1 MVKEMEKD
9 NFKYYIRKPVFD
21 MHEVLLKVSRA
32 TNKEIYVAVR
42 REQLHH
48 GLSQGATIPYII
60 YKTNGAY
67 FYRSILANS
76 FIENLKELKVLEI
89 ILIPDRET
97 DNETAKKWHQITKK
111 EVDKDFIPLSLLL
124 PNKADIMEKFYS
136 KGHWGYLVEYERK
149 L

>member
-9 NFKYYIRKPVFD
+9 NFKYYISKPVFD

-42 REQLHH
+42 QEQW
-48 GLSQGATIPYII
+48 ATIPYII

-97 DNETAKKWHQITKK
+97 DNETAKKWHQITKE

-124 PNKADIMEKFYS
+124 PNKADIMEKFYV
-136 KGHWGYLVEYERK
+136 KRLGHWGYLVEYKRRRE

>member
-9 NFKYYIRKPVFD
+9 NFKYYISNPVFD

-32 TNKEIYVAVR
+32 TKKEIYVAVR
-42 REQLHH
+42 QEQW
-48 GLSQGATIPYII
+48 ATIPYII

-97 DNETAKKWHQITKK
+97 DNEQQRNGIKLQKKK
-111 EVDKDFIPLSLLL
+111 
-124 PNKADIMEKFYS
+124 
-136 KGHWGYLVEYERK
+136 
-149 L
+149 

>member
-1 MVKEMEKD
+1 MVKEMKKD
-9 NFKYYIRKPVFD
+9 NFKYYFKYYISNPVFY

-42 REQLHH
+42 QEQW
-48 GLSQGATIPYII
+48 ATIPYII

-76 FIENLKELKVLEI
+76 FIENLKELKVLEL

-97 DNETAKKWHQITKK
+97 GDETAKKWHQITKK